1 MTQSRGRFMLILL
14 VLLLHQMNC
23 VYYPNIMFIHISYSS
38 DIAIEWCFLL
48 VLLYLAKKLQI
59 FLVLRIPKRRKNIQ
73 YVMKRTCNQLVHSA
87 YEMAPT
93 INFDWL
99 TTPSFVARIFTPRYI
114 VCTSTWYIVTP
125 YHVRI
130 YLSPRFITY
139 KSLPLFY

>member
-1 MTQSRGRFMLILL
+1 MTQSRGHFMLILL

-99 TTPSFVARIFTPRYI
+99 TTPSFVARIFTPRYL
-114 VCTSTWYIVTP
+114 YNM
-125 YHVRI
+125 YQ
-130 YLSPRFITY
+130 YLVYSNTLPRKNLFITKVY
-139 KSLPLFY
+139 YV